1 MIRSQPNINKSKLR
15 IRRRKMK
22 RNTNRLNKKLRI
34 SWRRRLLNNRQRR
47 KKRLRRNNQ
56 RNNRKHKPIKP
67 LQHILN
73 LIKPKSLSLKKSRL
87 RSLRVHKPNKRK
99 NQPRHH
105 KTNPLTKNN
114 NLPKFPHQDPKK
126 TSPQNNQKIYSLSTT
141 QNLPL
146 QSKNPTPR

>member
-73 LIKPKSLSLKKSRL
+73 LSKTKSLSLKKSRL
-87 RSLRVHKPNKRK
+87 RSLRVHNPNKRK
-99 NQPRHH
+99 NQPRH

-114 NLPKFPHQDPKK
+114 NLPKFLHQDSKK
-126 TSPQNNQKIYSLSTT
+126 TSPPNNQKIYSLSTT
-141 QNLPL
+141 QNPPL